1 MSKMNTI
8 IVDDD
13 PASIDILHNDLKNF
27 PDFEVVDTTSSPLEA
42 INKIEKWQPD
52 VLFLDMEMSG
62 MSGLELLRS
71 LNERGSMHGKCMRV
85 VFYTAYEK
93 YMIDA
98 IRASAF
104 DYLLKPYKQKE
115 LNNIVE
121 RLKSER
127 VQSAPSMSCYEESL
141 MKLLSS
147 EQRFTLQ
154 SITGLL
160 ILHHSQVVCFRYIDH
175 LRCWQVTLTDR
186 QNHRLR
192 TTTKAQDITGVNSNF
207 IQVNNSCI
215 INVEY
220 LASIE
225 NKTLRCCLYP
235 PFNDLDI
242 CVSRH
247 YFAELRNSLDR
258 M

>member
-1 MSKMNTI
+1 MSKLSTI

-13 PASIDILHNDLKNF
+13 PASVGILRDDLKNF
-27 PDFEVVDTTSSPLEA
+27 ADFNVVDTTSSPLEA
-42 INKIEKWQPD
+42 IEKIERWNPD

-62 MSGLELLRS
+62 MSGLELLRK
-71 LNERGSMHGKCMRV
+71 LNERGTMRGKGMRV

-104 DYLLKPYKQKE
+104 DYLLKPYKQSE
-115 LNNIVE
+115 LKDIAR
-121 RLKSER
+121 RLVSESEQVAVR
-127 VQSAPSMSCYEESL
+127 KPHYEESL
-141 MKLLSS
+141 IRLLAS

-235 PFNDLDI
+235 PFSDLDI
-242 CVSRH
+242 YVSRH
-247 YFAELRNSLDR
+247 YFTELKNTLDR

>member
-1 MSKMNTI
+1 MSKLSTI

-13 PASIDILHNDLKNF
+13 PASIVVLQNDLKKF

-42 INKIEKWQPD
+42 INKIEKWLPD

-62 MSGLELLRS
+62 MSGIELLKH
-71 LNERGSMHGKCMRV
+71 LNERGLVRGRAMRV

-104 DYLLKPYKQKE
+104 DYLLKPYKQSE
-115 LNNIVE
+115 LKTILN
-121 RLKSER
+121 RLVSER
-127 VQSAPSMSCYEESL
+127 VEAASAQLNYEISL

-160 ILHHSQVVCFRYIDH
+160 ILHHSQVVCFRYIDR

-192 TTTKAQDITGVNSNF
+192 TTTKAQDITGINPNF

-247 YFAELRNSLDR
+247 YFGELRNSLDR